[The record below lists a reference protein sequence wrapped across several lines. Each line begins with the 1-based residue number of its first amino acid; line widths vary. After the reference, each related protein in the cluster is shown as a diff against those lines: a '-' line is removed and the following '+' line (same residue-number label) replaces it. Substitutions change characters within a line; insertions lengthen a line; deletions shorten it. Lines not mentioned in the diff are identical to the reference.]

1 MTQLSRKILND
12 ITEIFIDFFKA
23 PLSFLK
29 SNFQRKP
36 RDLLIYAGIIFIAIG
51 LLGMGL
57 SLLDGLGD
65 VPGLLRAVLEG
76 SLISYVHLLLI
87 CSLIYLFYKHL
98 LKENTSNSEWVSI
111 FFLASIPFWVACVL
125 MNFLT
130 RAVLAFS
137 GGGFELIFY
146 SFIFMEILRF
156 MGLVYVLH
164 NRFPKQRNKIFAWV
178 GVLLVFFIVN
188 YPKLRDSYAMLTFDL
203 DTLPNP

>member
-1 MTQLSRKILND
+1 MTHLPRKIVND
-12 ITEIFIDFFKA
+12 ITEIFIDFLKA

-29 SNFQRKP
+29 SNFHRNAK
-36 RDLLIYAGIIFIAIG
+36 DLFIYAAIIFVAIG

-57 SLLDGLGD
+57 SLLDGMAD
-65 VPGLLRAVLEG
+65 IPGLLQAVLEG
-76 SLISYVHLLLI
+76 SLISYVHLLMI
-87 CSLIYLFYKHL
+87 CFLIYIFYKHV
-98 LKENTSNSEWVSI
+98 LKENISNSAWVSI

-137 GGGFELIFY
+137 GGGFALIFY
-146 SFIFMEILRF
+146 SFIFMEFLRLV
-156 MGLVYVLH
+156 GLLYVLQS
-164 NRFPKQRNKIFAWV
+164 RFPRHRKNLLAWGAIF
-178 GVLLVFFIVN
+178 LVFFVVN